1 MLVCKLTNVFH
12 FSFSKLKQADISLR
26 VFDLKQKRFI
36 CIRRNL
42 LEKLYFW
49 NLEKWFQTIS
59 WLHKLCKNKTH
70 HPGLSITLRRFF
82 FILYRSTR
90 LNDLI
95 CVMFIYIYDKRVDWQ
110 VLSCFSFIFASN
122 RASLTLYMDFVGNYF
137 STNSDCNGYGQMPCH
152 SLTRPMARAIK
163 LISTS
168 SQFLTLYLYMLQNFD
183 EYLFIFQH
191 FLAILHFMTPTRKWL
206 SLNNSG

>member
-12 FSFSKLKQADISLR
+12 FSFSKLKRADISLR

-70 HPGLSITLRRFF
+70 PPGLSITLRRFF

-90 LNDLI
+90 IEWPNLRNVHIFMIKGLI
-95 CVMFIYIYDKRVDWQ
+95 DRYCPVF
-110 VLSCFSFIFASN
+110 LSYSLRTEHHWPCTWTLLATISL
-122 RASLTLYMDFVGNYF
+122 LTLTVMDMGKCLVIHWQGPWP
-137 STNSDCNGYGQMPCH
+137 G
-152 SLTRPMARAIK
+152 L
-163 LISTS
+163 
-168 SQFLTLYLYMLQNFD
+168 
-183 EYLFIFQH
+183 
-191 FLAILHFMTPTRKWL
+191 
-206 SLNNSG
+206 